1 MKYAII
7 ALVVTL
13 VLAAVGVFF
22 FFPNLLGNLKPKA
35 ATEIKTFEECA
46 EAGNLVVNSKP
57 RECYTKGK
65 QVFVEVYN
73 GVLLKD
79 VIKTTEPKPNT
90 LVTSPFRVTGEAV
103 GGWYYADQ
111 LMVRLE
117 DDKGKILFLK
127 PFKALESTK
136 TDSFVPFTGAV
147 VFTKAEATTSA
158 GKLVIER
165 TNTEFNDGEL
175 GPLVIPVMFEK

>member
-7 ALVVTL
+7 ALVVTV
-13 VLAAVGVFF
+13 VLAAVGAFF
-22 FFPNLLGNLKPKA
+22 FFPNLTKGLQPKP
-35 ATEIKTFEECA
+35 ATAVKTFEDCV
-46 EAGNLVVNSKP
+46 EAGNLVVATEP
-57 RECYTKGK
+57 RECHTKGK
-65 QVFVEVYN
+65 QIFYEVYN
-73 GVLLKD
+73 GVLLAD
-79 VIKTTEPKPNT
+79 VIKVTEPKPNS

-117 DDKGKILFLK
+117 DDMGKILFTK
-127 PFKALESTK
+127 PFKSLESTK
-136 TDSFVPFTGAV
+136 TNSFVPFTGAV

-175 GPLVIPVMFEK
+175 GPLVIPVVFEK